1 LFFCFISQSSFILCI
16 QTENQRKRL
25 QEMGNLK
32 VICVDASHNIGP
44 KMKRATLMTVNDYLE
59 GESLAFRIC
68 ESENTETMIEFFSA
82 VKNQIG
88 KSINCRFFVSDDAN
102 AFFNA
107 WVEVMYKDN
116 NLPQKRLCTWH
127 VNQKWT
133 AKLNSIPNT
142 QLNDN
147 SPQTHRKQIK
157 EKLFD
162 LRSELSKTL
171 FSEKLKKF
179 LDCLKSNPIYEQ
191 FDEYF
196 RRHYLERYVLWAQAY
211 LPDDGGCN
219 TKMHLEVWHKRLKYC
234 YLRGNFKT
242 RLDFFCDRL
251 LLSDRDSQKTRQR
264 YSELGHRNK
273 TTDKVSITHKEAKQI
288 WDDGKLKFERDNL
301 QEYVVQFI
309 VQDESCFY
317 VVTEMAKDSSHTCS
331 FQCKSCRTCLH
342 LFACTCR
349 TYRVKMNPCVHFHA
363 ISFAKKSTIWL

>member
-1 LFFCFISQSSFILCI
+1 
-16 QTENQRKRL
+16 
-25 QEMGNLK
+25 MGNLK

-107 WVEVMYKDN
+107 WVEVMCKDN

-127 VNQKWT
+127 VNQNWT

-196 RRHYLERYVLWAQAY
+196 RRHCLERYDLWAQAY
-211 LPDDGGCN
+211 LPDDEGCN

-251 LLSDRDSQKTRQR
+251 LSDRDSQKTRQR

-273 TTDKVSITHKEAKQI
+273 RTGKVSITHKEAKKC
-288 WDDGKLKFERDNL
+288 G
-301 QEYVVQFI
+301 
-309 VQDESCFY
+309 
-317 VVTEMAKDSSHTCS
+317 TMAKDSSHTCS

-342 LFACTCR
+342 LFACTCQFF
-349 TYRVKMNPCVHFHA
+349 VLF
-363 ISFAKKSTIWL
+363 FFLKKPLFPH